1 MGIDLFRKI
10 KNAFNLKSLLE
21 SEVSDLTDK
30 LQKTDFNSIPSFRI
44 LNIDGL
50 RHQKNKNFNYW
61 TAWVSGWWLLYVMN
75 RKKSAELCILNN
87 WTNMRLHESKYT
99 KAELE
104 CICLSV
110 FAFQGNYSKYK
121 VQHQFTIRYIFYTLS
136 LGISWFV
143 FISLTQ

>member
-50 RHQKNKNFNYW
+50 RHQKNKFQLMINE
-61 TAWVSGWWLLYVMN
+61 LL
-75 RKKSAELCILNN
+75 ELVVDGYAQEINCK
-87 WTNMRLHESKYT
+87 RLLLFS
-99 KAELE
+99 
-104 CICLSV
+104 
-110 FAFQGNYSKYK
+110 
-121 VQHQFTIRYIFYTLS
+121 
-136 LGISWFV
+136 
-143 FISLTQ
+143 